1 MSQQTKRAK
10 EVVSYR
16 QVFPSE
22 ANPAGNMFGGRIMGI
37 MDAAAGIA
45 ADRFPGHASA
55 VTASVEALTFRA
67 PVHVGDVLKTIG
79 KVGDC

>member
-1 MSQQTKRAK
+1 VSQQTKRAK

-37 MDAAAGIA
+37 MDSAAGIA
-45 ADRFPGHASA
+45 AR
-55 VTASVEALTFRA
+55 
-67 PVHVGDVLKTIG
+67 
-79 KVGDC
+79 